1 MKTKNKALAVFSYF
15 LLVALSI
22 CDAKE
27 SSDPPTS
34 AARSPYPVMDSGVW
48 ADWHGIASDIYW
60 LDNNRILFKT
70 VKDNDKRR
78 VSSGPFNLSV
88 WELGKGVKPHTPYAN
103 GVHVCVR
110 DGMVRYTLVDERGAY
125 HSFYGKFGKEKA
137 IPLIKRTYSDGL
149 NCPIKSDPEIV
160 AKLAQGRNIY
170 PLLERHGY
178 LDVGPIHEKPGVK
191 EPAVFYPFG
200 QAKGIELPIR
210 GRDINIVRLRYYP
223 FKDAYLVYGFHSG
236 GDKKGER
243 VWWLYPNGRT
253 EEEITP
259 ARPYP
264 TRKGIVTMWGKG
276 RSAKDPGSVG
286 LYLWSG
292 ENPVKLIAGFAE
304 DITVSPDGCKLA
316 FAHYPY
322 LDATLIKDSAP
333 ITLKVIDLCVEEKTH
348 GK

>member
-1 MKTKNKALAVFSYF
+1 MKTKNKTITGVCCF
-15 LLVALSI
+15 LLAAGMVVEAREPAS
-22 CDAKE
+22 
-27 SSDPPTS
+27 PPIPATQ
-34 AARSPYPVMDSGVW
+34 SPYPVMDSGVW
-48 ADWHGIASDIYW
+48 ADWHGYIQSIYW
-60 LDNNRILFKT
+60 VDNGRVIFQT
-70 VKDNDKRR
+70 VKDNDKTR

-88 WELGKGVKPHTPYAN
+88 WELGKGVKAHTPYAN

-110 DGMVRYTLVDERGAY
+110 DGMVRYTLVDEKGIY
-125 HSFYGKFGKEKA
+125 HPFYGKFGEEKA
-137 IPLIKRTYSDGL
+137 IPLIKRTYSDEL

-170 PLLERHGY
+170 PLLDRHGY
-178 LDVGPIHEKPGVK
+178 LDVGSIKHKPGVN

-200 QAKGIELPIR
+200 HAKGIELPIR
-210 GRDINIVRLRYYP
+210 GRDINTVRLRYYP
-223 FKDAYLVYGFHSG
+223 FKGAYLVYDFHSG

-264 TRKGIVTMWGKG
+264 TRKGVVTMWGKG

-322 LDATLIKDSAP
+322 LDATLIKDPAP
-333 ITLKVIDLCVEEKTH
+333 ITLKVINLCPEAKNH
-348 GK
+348 G